1 MTKLLVVDDN
11 AQNRYMAEVLF
22 TGNGY
27 QVESVANGVEALDKA
42 RENPPD
48 IIVSDILMP
57 VMDGF
62 ALCREW
68 KQDDRLRSIPFIFYT
83 ATYTDPEDEKFAL
96 SLGADRF
103 FVKPFSPDNLVAAVG
118 EVLREFRERSPASPV
133 NAVPAEDVY
142 LKKYNQAL
150 IHKLEDKLAQLE
162 TTNQSLEKEITERK
176 LAEEKMRRLESQLIQ
191 AQKMEAIGTLASGI
205 AHDFNNILLAI
216 MGYAE
221 IALINTR
228 AGKSG
233 EKHIQEALKACDRAK
248 ELVHQILTFGR
259 QTEIDHKPV
268 QVKTVVKEVL
278 KLLRASLPATIEI
291 RQKLESESL
300 ILANP
305 TQIYQ
310 VVMNLGNNAA
320 QAMKEGAGTIDVT
333 LVDVE
338 LDETY
343 VFSHHGLTPGRYQKL
358 EVGDNGMG
366 MTPDQ
371 LKRIFEPYF
380 TTKPRG
386 KGTGLGLSVV
396 HGIVKNAAGAIS
408 VYSEPGQGSAFK
420 VFFPIFESDAVA
432 EAPPV
437 DLPEGGKESILFVD
451 DEPTL
456 LEIGA
461 ELLKRLGYRVATC
474 GDGRS
479 ALETFKTRPDE
490 FDLVITDMT
499 MPGLTGDKLALE
511 LVQVR
516 PDLPVILCTGFGNAV
531 MGQKACR
538 TGVTA
543 HLMKPFVLRDLA
555 KTIRQVLEDGIK
567 PGA

>member
-22 TGNGY
+22 SGHGY
-27 QVESVANGVEALDKA
+27 RVESAVNGVEALEKA
-42 RENPPD
+42 RKDPPD
-48 IIVSDILMP
+48 MIVSDILMP
-57 VMDGF
+57 GMDGF

-68 KQDDRLRSIPFIFYT
+68 KLDDRLKPIPFIFYT

-103 FVKPFSPDNLVAAVG
+103 FVKPFAPDDLISAIE
-118 EVLREFRERSPASPV
+118 EVFGEFRDHSPASPMK
-133 NAVPAEDVY
+133 AVAAEDVY

-162 TTNQSLEKEITERK
+162 ATNQSLQNEIKERQ
-176 LAEEKMRRLESQLIQ
+176 LAEEKMRRLEGQLIQ

-221 IALINTR
+221 IALINTH
-228 AGKSG
+228 AGKPD
-233 EKHIQEALKACDRAK
+233 EKHIQDALKACERAK

-259 QTEIDHKPV
+259 QTEVDRKPV
-268 QVKTVVKEVL
+268 QTKTVVKEVL
-278 KLLRASLPATIEI
+278 KLLRASLPATMEFE
-291 RQKLESESL
+291 QNLESESL
-300 ILANP
+300 ILADS
-305 TQIYQ
+305 THIYQ
-310 VVMNLGNNAA
+310 VVMNLANNAA
-320 QAMKEGAGTIDVT
+320 QSMKGGTGIITVT

-338 LDETY
+338 LDESY

-358 EVGDNGMG
+358 EVGDNGVG
-366 MTPDQ
+366 MMPDQ
-371 LKRIFEPYF
+371 LERIFEPYF

-386 KGTGLGLSVV
+386 EGTGLGLSVV
-396 HGIVKNAAGAIS
+396 HGIVKNAGGTVS
-408 VYSEPGQGSAFK
+408 VYSEPGQGSTFR
-420 VFFPIFESDAVA
+420 VFFPIFETDAVA
-432 EAPPV
+432 EAPQV
-437 DLPEGGKESILFVD
+437 ELPEGGEERILFVD

-461 ELLKRLGYRVATC
+461 ELLKRLGYRVTTC
-474 GDGRS
+474 GDSRD
-479 ALETFKTRPDE
+479 ALETFKARPDE

-499 MPGLTGDKLALE
+499 MPGLTGDKLAGKL
-511 LVQVR
+511 LQVR
-516 PDLPVILCTGFGNAV
+516 PDLPVILCTGFGNSI

-538 TGVTA
+538 TGVKA

-555 KTIRQVLEDGIK
+555 KSIREVLGNR
-567 PGA
+567 PS